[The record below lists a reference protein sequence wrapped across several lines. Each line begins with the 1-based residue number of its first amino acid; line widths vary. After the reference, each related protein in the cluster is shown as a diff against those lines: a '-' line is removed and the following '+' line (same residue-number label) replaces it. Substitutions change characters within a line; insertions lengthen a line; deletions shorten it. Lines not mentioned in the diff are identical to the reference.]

1 MAQQVRVRVRVRVR
15 ARVRA
20 RVRVAEWSIRG
31 ASPLLPV
38 RVKANLSEIQ
48 ARRGRDI
55 GEIDGRYREMH
66 ARYGEIQGRYRGDA
80 RTGENLT
87 EPTARPTTHLPAS
100 GHGSSSR
107 AETPTSAATAAANTV
122 PRQRWI
128 PLFVVEPTWLGFE

>member
-20 RVRVAEWSIRG
+20 RVRVAEWSMRG
-31 ASPLLPV
+31 PSPLLPV
-38 RVKANLSEIQ
+38 RVKA
-48 ARRGRDI
+48 
-55 GEIDGRYREMH
+55 
-66 ARYGEIQGRYRGDA
+66 
-80 RTGENLT
+80 NLT